1 MFDYRLKIII
11 IQDYEL
17 YIINLVIYIYI
28 YHYRFKNLA
37 LHFQISRYEIRNFI
51 IQIFKIEI

>member
-17 YIINLVIYIYI
+17 YIINLVIYIYM
-28 YHYRFKNLA
+28 YHYRFKNLPFSD
-37 LHFQISRYEIRNFI
+37 LEI
-51 IQIFKIEI
+51 